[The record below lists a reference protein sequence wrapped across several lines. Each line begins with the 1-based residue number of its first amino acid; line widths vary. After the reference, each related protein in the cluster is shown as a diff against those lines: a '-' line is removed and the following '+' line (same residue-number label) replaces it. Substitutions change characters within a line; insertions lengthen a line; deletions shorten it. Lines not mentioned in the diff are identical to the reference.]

1 MIAREKIIER
11 SAAEFFEA
19 NKAIAGF
26 DNPTRST
33 YTSIRELV
41 ENALDAAEKGGILPD
56 IEIHIELMSPEEI
69 GDLMG
74 IKNYQVDEEA
84 ASEFI
89 RLSVRDNGIGIH
101 HADIPKLFGRVLTGS
116 NYGERQSRGRFGLGA
131 KMVLIYSQSTIR
143 VPFEIKSRLAL
154 SKKKSADFTSHYK
167 LFIDIVKNAPEV
179 VEEKKYTGQSKN
191 QLKEHGTEISVC
203 FAGTWSRSKRYVF
216 EYLEEM
222 AVITP
227 YARFTI
233 FTPDNPEEPIIHT
246 RKVEAIP
253 EPPIEVPLHPIGTD
267 INQLKSEITRTSS
280 KTMQEFLKTHFQR
293 VGDKTAQE
301 VLKISKISPTKNPEK
316 LDEMEL
322 RRLIHEGFVKTKFLP
337 PDGKCLSPL
346 GHENLEAGLKEVYK
360 PEFTCSEG
368 RPPSSYSGHAFQV
381 EVAIGYGGENISP
394 PYKLVR
400 FANRIPLLFGEGND
414 LIKKTIENIN
424 WSNYKT
430 NLNNDPLIFAV
441 SLVSTKI
448 PFPETSK
455 EYIAE
460 VDEIRKELRLC
471 MQKAGRKLMRFQ
483 GALKKRQQAA
493 RRMKIFEKYA
503 PIATSIVGDMLGRME
518 EDEFQYMFSSTQ
530 FSNCLQLREG
540 SIFLPK
546 NPIPVEALPLDSI
559 EGVDLERYDI
569 QTLQDLIL
577 LDDDQLQE
585 LFSLGLSE
593 DAIDQAQ
600 QILSAI
606 MELPELAKDEL
617 VESVSA
623 KALDVFAKE
632 RGIVAGMEL
641 YGALDLVSVLPGIGP
656 ATERSLRA
664 QGVRNVKEFFI
675 TDNNDLTLSSL
686 PMGVIT
692 ELKSKCNVD
701 VLPNITAKTVA
712 ELHQKKIFSVLDFL
726 EAKKATLSKM
736 YGLSDDRVESLFT
749 LIRKNL
755 DLELDSLRKPLKA
768 EKVKVSIKDEEGEE
782 EFDEDAEYEEE
793 EEGDFEEEEY
803 VEEFAEEDEE
813 EIITEPLKV
822 QVPDPPAYY
831 LELDAPVSKMEGI
844 GKTMAEKL
852 IEKGIET
859 VGKFYM
865 VANSRLLKIKGLGT
879 KTIATNRANTDVMVL
894 PRINFESVR
903 DLNLMGIFTV
913 GEFLQADDDS
923 LTNVRGIRSPTITKL
938 KETIEERLLMT
949 PGSATTPKSKSS
961 KKSTSTKPKIP
972 SKTATKS
979 PPKTKTPAKKPP
991 TAKKEKL
998 DEEQKD
1004 QSIAEFL
1011 GTKKKP
1017 TKATEEEEEDKVS
1030 RGPPKGLLDPNLTI
1044 SKLPGMG
1051 KATEEK
1057 FAQVGVK
1064 TVGDI
1069 FRKDISKLAQVRGID
1084 EKDII
1089 EMRKN
1094 LSVEILPHV
1103 TPAIQIEL
1111 NAVGIYSVKQFYN
1124 AKIAKTSAV
1133 KGLGVKT
1140 VKVIRNHIIRAFK
1153 TSAELESKNE

>member
-56 IEIHIELMSPEEI
+56 IEIRIELMSPEEI

-74 IKNYQVDEEA
+74 IKNYQIDEEA
-84 ASEFI
+84 TSEFI

-143 VPFEIKSRLAL
+143 VPFEIKSRLAI

-167 LFIDIVKNAPEV
+167 LFIDIVKNAPEIV
-179 VEEKKYTGQSKN
+179 DEKKYTGQSKS
-191 QLKEHGTEISVC
+191 QLKDHGTEITVC

-233 FTPDNPEEPIIHT
+233 FTPDNLEEPIIHT
-246 RKVEAIP
+246 RKVEVIP

-293 VGDKTAQE
+293 VGDKTALE

-322 RRLIHEGFVKTKFLP
+322 RRLIHEGFTKVRFLP

-346 GHENLEAGLKEVYK
+346 GHENLEAGLKVVYK

-381 EVAIGYGGENISP
+381 EVAVGYGGENITP

-414 LIKKTIENIN
+414 LIKKTIESIN

-471 MQKAGRKLMRFQ
+471 LQKAGRKLMRFQ

-503 PIATSIVGDMLGRME
+503 PIATSIVGDMLGRMDE
-518 EDEFQYMFSSTQ
+518 EEFQYMFSSNQ

-546 NPIPVEALPLDSI
+546 NPIPVEALPMDSI

-593 DAIDQAQ
+593 ESIDQAQ

-623 KALDVFAKE
+623 KALDVFVKE
-632 RGIVAGMEL
+632 RGIVAGMDI
-641 YGALDLVSVLPGIGP
+641 YGALDSVSVLPGIGP

-664 QGVRNVKEFFI
+664 QGVRNIKDFFL
-675 TDNNDLTLSSL
+675 TDNNDLSLSSL
-686 PMGVIT
+686 PMGLII
-692 ELKSKCNVD
+692 EMKSKCNVD
-701 VLPNITAKTVA
+701 VLPNVTAKTVA
-712 ELHQKKIFSVLDFL
+712 ELHHKKIFSVLDFL
-726 EAKKATLSKM
+726 ESNKSTLSKVF
-736 YGLSDDRVESLFT
+736 GLSEERVESLFN

-755 DLELDSLRKPLKA
+755 DLELDSLRKPMKP
-768 EKVKVSIKDEEGEE
+768 EKVKISIKGEDESEDEIDESVDYEGEVGE
-782 EFDEDAEYEEE
+782 
-793 EEGDFEEEEY
+793 DFEEEEY
-803 VEEFAEEDEE
+803 VEDFAEEDEGE
-813 EIITEPLKV
+813 VISEPLKV
-822 QVPDPPAYY
+822 QVPDPPPYY
-831 LELDAPVSKMEGI
+831 LALDDPVNKMEGI

-879 KTIATNRANTDVMVL
+879 KTIATNRANTDVMAL
-894 PRINFESVR
+894 PRINLESVR

-913 GEFLQADDDS
+913 GQFLEADDDR
-923 LTNVRGIRSPTITKL
+923 LTDVRGIRSPTITKL
-938 KETIEERLLMT
+938 KVSIEERLLMT
-949 PGSATTPKSKSS
+949 PGSAITPKPKTS
-961 KKSTSTKPKIP
+961 KKPT
-972 SKTATKS
+972 
-979 PPKTKTPAKKPP
+979 PKTKTHAKTPTKAVTPSKKPLP
-991 TAKKEKL
+991 LKKEKSI
-998 DEEQKD
+998 EIKD

-1011 GTKKKP
+1011 GTKKKA
-1017 TKATEEEEEDKVS
+1017 KKEEDEEEEKVS

-1064 TVGDI
+1064 IVGDI
-1069 FRKDISKLAQVRGID
+1069 FKKDIVKLTQIKGIE

-1089 EMRKN
+1089 EMRKM
-1094 LSVEILPHV
+1094 LSVEVLPHV
-1103 TPAIQIEL
+1103 TPAIQTEL
-1111 NAVGIYSVKQFYN
+1111 NAAGIYTVKQFHN

-1140 VKVIRNHIIRAFK
+1140 VKVIRNHIIRALK
-1153 TSAELESKNE
+1153 TSAELENKSE

>member
-56 IEIHIELMSPEEI
+56 IEIHIELMPAEEI
-69 GDLMG
+69 GELMG
-74 IKNYQVDEEA
+74 IKNYQIDEEA
-84 ASEFI
+84 TSEFI

-167 LFIDIVKNAPEV
+167 LFIDIVKNAPEIV
-179 VEEKKYTGQSKN
+179 DEKKYTGQSKN
-191 QLKEHGTEISVC
+191 QLNEHGTEISVC
-203 FAGTWSRSKRYVF
+203 FAGTWSRSKRYVY
-216 EYLEEM
+216 EYLEEI

-227 YARFTI
+227 YAKFTI
-233 FTPDNPEEPIIHT
+233 FTPDNPEEPIIHP
-246 RKVEAIP
+246 RKVDTIP
-253 EPPIEVPLHPIGTD
+253 DPPIEVPLHPIGTD

-293 VGDKTAQE
+293 VGDKTALE
-301 VLKISKISPTKNPEK
+301 VLKISKINPTKNPEK

-322 RRLIHEGFVKTKFLP
+322 RRLIHEGFTKVRFLP

-346 GHENLEAGLKEVYK
+346 GHENLEVGLRDVYK

-381 EVAIGYGGENISP
+381 EVAVGYGGEIISP

-414 LIKKTIENIN
+414 LIKKAIESIN

-471 MQKAGRKLMRFQ
+471 LQKAGRKLMRFQ

-503 PIATSIVGDMLGRME
+503 PVATSIVGDMLGRME
-518 EDEFQYMFSSTQ
+518 EEEFQYMFSSTQ

-546 NPIPVEALPLDSI
+546 NPIPVEALPMDSI

-577 LDDDQLQE
+577 LDDEQLQE

-593 DAIDQAQ
+593 EAMDQAQ

-632 RGIVAGMEL
+632 RGIVAGMDI
-641 YGALDLVSVLPGIGP
+641 YGAIDSVSVLPGIGP
-656 ATERSLRA
+656 ATEKSLRA
-664 QGVRNVKEFFI
+664 QGVRNIKEFFL

-686 PMGVIT
+686 PMGVII
-692 ELKSKCNVD
+692 EMKSKCNVD
-701 VLPNITAKTVA
+701 VLPNITVKTVS

-726 EAKKATLSKM
+726 EASKTSLSKVF
-736 YGLSDDRVESLFT
+736 GLSEDRVESLFI

-755 DLELDSLRKPLKA
+755 DLELDSLRKPMKT
-768 EKVKVSIKDEEGEE
+768 EKVKISIKEEDDKEIE
-782 EFDEDAEYEEE
+782 EDADYGDEG
-793 EEGDFEEEEY
+793 GDFEEEEY
-803 VEEFAEEDEE
+803 VEEFAEEDKGK
-813 EIITEPLKV
+813 IITEPIKV
-822 QVPDPPAYY
+822 QVPDPPTYF

-865 VANSRLLKIKGLGT
+865 VTNSRLLKIKGLGT

-903 DLNLMGIFTV
+903 DLNLMNIFTV
-913 GEFLQADDDS
+913 GQFLEAEDDS

-938 KETIEERLLMT
+938 KVSIEERLLMT
-949 PGSATTPKSKSS
+949 PGSATTPKPKTS
-961 KKSTSTKPKIP
+961 KKSSPKPKT
-972 SKTATKS
+972 SVKTPTK
-979 PPKTKTPAKKPP
+979 TTTPAKKSSQP
-991 TAKKEKL
+991 KKEKP
-998 DEEQKD
+998 EEQKD

-1017 TKATEEEEEDKVS
+1017 KKEADDEEEKVS
-1030 RGPPKGLLDPNLTI
+1030 RGPPKGLLDPKLTI
-1044 SKLPGMG
+1044 SKMPGMG

-1064 TVGDI
+1064 ILGDI
-1069 FRKDISKLAQVRGID
+1069 FKKDISKLAQVKGID

-1089 EMRKN
+1089 EMRKM
-1094 LSVEILPHV
+1094 LSVEVLPHV
-1103 TPAIQIEL
+1103 TPAIQTEL
-1111 NAVGIYSVKQFYN
+1111 NAVGIYTVKQFHN

-1140 VKVIRNHIIRAFK
+1140 VKVIRNHIIRALK
-1153 TSAELESKNE
+1153 TSAELESKN